1 MAGER
6 GRKKDRLLFILQYLI
21 SNTDDEHKVSQQ
33 ELAELCA
40 ESRHGTDRH
49 MISND
54 IDVLCSYGFDIIRS
68 KVGMKNFYNYGC
80 REFDT
85 AELRTLMDAVEASA
99 FISPRK
105 TDCLIHKISGLMSQH
120 DAQRMRASVYTGKVV
135 KAENNNI
142 FLIIDVI
149 DRAINTGKK
158 IAFQHFTYD
167 GNRRRVMRNNGEVYT
182 VSPYLTIWK
191 NDRYY
196 LVGWADNR
204 SEMRTF
210 RIDRMGLPE
219 IQKEDVI
226 PRPVDFDPRFYYDTL
241 TKMYGNGEEMD
252 ITLVCEDALMSNMV
266 DRFGEDFVFQRY
278 DMGHFSAK
286 VHVNVSDTFWGWLFE
301 YAGRMRVE
309 APREAK
315 QMYRDRLNR
324 ALAD

>member
-1 MAGER
+1 
-6 GRKKDRLLFILQYLI
+6 
-21 SNTDDEHKVSQQ
+21 
-33 ELAELCA
+33 
-40 ESRHGTDRH
+40 
-49 MISND
+49 
-54 IDVLCSYGFDIIRS
+54 
-68 KVGMKNFYNYGC
+68 MKNFYNYGC

-135 KAENNNI
+135 KTENNNI

-196 LVGWADNR
+196 LVY
-204 SEMRTF
+204 
-210 RIDRMGLPE
+210 
-219 IQKEDVI
+219 K
-226 PRPVDFDPRFYYDTL
+226 
-241 TKMYGNGEEMD
+241 
-252 ITLVCEDALMSNMV
+252 
-266 DRFGEDFVFQRY
+266 VFLSICD
-278 DMGHFSAK
+278 DMGVRDEIPTMEDEEGSAFLLEQLQAFATPAAFVEK
-286 VHVNVSDTFWGWLFE
+286 MQYEPHRLGDVLLLTGVGDVFP
-301 YAGRMRVE
+301 YMRVHALLE
-309 APREAK
+309 ALQPVFSDIPILV
-315 QMYRDRLNR
+315 MYPGTFDKSALRLFDVLTPNAYYR
-324 ALAD
+324 AFNAI

>member
-33 ELAELCA
+33 ELTELCA
-40 ESRHGTDRH
+40 ESGHGTDRH

-158 IAFQHFTYD
+158 IAFQHFTYN

-196 LVGWADNR
+196 LVG
-204 SEMRTF
+204 
-210 RIDRMGLPE
+210 
-219 IQKEDVI
+219 
-226 PRPVDFDPRFYYDTL
+226 
-241 TKMYGNGEEMD
+241 
-252 ITLVCEDALMSNMV
+252 
-266 DRFGEDFVFQRY
+266 
-278 DMGHFSAK
+278 
-286 VHVNVSDTFWGWLFE
+286 
-301 YAGRMRVE
+301 
-309 APREAK
+309 
-315 QMYRDRLNR
+315 
-324 ALAD
+324 